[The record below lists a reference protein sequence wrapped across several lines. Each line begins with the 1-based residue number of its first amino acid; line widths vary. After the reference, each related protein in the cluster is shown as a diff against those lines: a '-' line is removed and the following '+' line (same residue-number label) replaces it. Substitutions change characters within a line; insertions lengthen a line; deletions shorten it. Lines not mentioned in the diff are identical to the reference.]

1 MAPLDI
7 KITLSTSRF
16 QSWGMV
22 ASGADTFLMLT
33 TLLSALNNLVCLG
46 IISWAVDTLKG
57 QHGSTAEEVH
67 SCRTAVLTHDTVSA
81 LQHFS
86 LQLIHS
92 SPQLSVGGFFAVDRS
107 FLLVLI
113 GNLATYLV
121 ILLQFRGT

>member
-1 MAPLDI
+1 MASLDI

-57 QHGSTAEEVH
+57 QVRAREKERESKRKRQREQMGGREIARGRKEEKEGECAGQKDVVEARERA
-67 SCRTAVLTHDTVSA
+67 S
-81 LQHFS
+81 
-86 LQLIHS
+86 
-92 SPQLSVGGFFAVDRS
+92 DREKGIS
-107 FLLVLI
+107 
-113 GNLATYLV
+113 
-121 ILLQFRGT
+121 